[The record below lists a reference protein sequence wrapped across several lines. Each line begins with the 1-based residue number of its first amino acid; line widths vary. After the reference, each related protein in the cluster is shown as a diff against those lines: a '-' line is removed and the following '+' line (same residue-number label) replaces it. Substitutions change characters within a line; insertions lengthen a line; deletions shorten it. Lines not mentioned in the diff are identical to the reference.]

1 MDRGRNSSAGSGYY
15 IEGGPVDDPRGTEI
29 SLPTGGA
36 GLWGEKP
43 PELGGTNLTLEEAFE
58 QENWI
63 ETQDGGLI
71 PFVQEYDASVE
82 ENSPQFM
89 DYSDLSDEQKASG
102 KYVNPNDTSIF
113 DRVYSEEEIL
123 KAEARAAAGD
133 AYWEALMEG
142 AISFLNGD
150 GMLTDNI
157 STDNLIDL
165 AKNQLASEISNNSGG
180 RNKPVMMKNLRSEKP
195 GFKMAEGT
203 NWWSVDETD
212 PYWQTKRG
220 FEEAMD
226 LYGTKPSWVKESS
239 LEYNP
244 KSGEYDSVKR
254 EEFVKLQPT
263 KRISL

>member
-1 MDRGRNSSAGSGYY
+1 MDSGRNTSTSSGFFV
-15 IEGGPVDDPRGTEI
+15 EGGPVDDPRDIEIPIATNDGT
-29 SLPTGGA
+29 

-43 PELGGTNLTLEEAFE
+43 PRMTGDNLTLEEVM
-58 QENWI
+58 QQSNWI
-63 ETQDGGLI
+63 ETQDGELI
-71 PFVQEYDASVE
+71 PFVQEYNVSIEDT
-82 ENSPQFM
+82 PGFM
-89 DYSDLSDEQKASG
+89 EYSDLSNEQKDSG
-102 KYVNPNDTSIF
+102 RYKLP
-113 DRVYSEEEIL
+113 EEDIL
-123 KAEARAAAGD
+123 KLEEAAAVG
-133 AYWEALMEG
+133 EALKNALIEG
-142 AISFLNGD
+142 ALSFLNGD

-180 RNKPVMMKNLRSEKP
+180 RNKPVKMKNLRGDKP
-195 GFKMAEGT
+195 GFVMADGT

-226 LYGTKPSWVKESS
+226 LYGTKPSWVKEPS

>member
-1 MDRGRNSSAGSGYY
+1 MDSGRNTSTSSGFFV
-15 IEGGPVDDPRGTEI
+15 EGGPVDDPRDIEIPIATNDGT
-29 SLPTGGA
+29 

-43 PELGGTNLTLEEAFE
+43 PRMTGDNLTLEEVM
-58 QENWI
+58 QQSNWI
-63 ETQDGGLI
+63 ETQDGELI
-71 PFVQEYDASVE
+71 PFVQEYNVSIEDT
-82 ENSPQFM
+82 PGFM
-89 DYSDLSDEQKASG
+89 EYSDLSNEQKASG
-102 KYVNPNDTSIF
+102 RYKLP
-113 DRVYSEEEIL
+113 EEDIL
-123 KAEARAAAGD
+123 KLEEAAAVG
-133 AYWEALMEG
+133 EALKNALIEG
-142 AISFLNGD
+142 ALSFLNGD

-180 RNKPVMMKNLRSEKP
+180 RNKPVKMRNLRGDKP
-195 GFKMAEGT
+195 GFVMADGT

-226 LYGTKPSWVKESS
+226 LYGTKPSWVKEPS